1 MTVYGLDGVDE
12 ISVSAETMVGELAN
26 GEINEYLIHPSQ
38 FGLELY
44 DRRAIQVHSVEESRE
59 MILAVLGNQPGPA
72 HNIVALNAGAAIYV
86 AGRAKSHKEGVGEAR
101 RVIANGEAKRKLD
114 DFVAFSRKSRP

>member
-1 MTVYGLDGVDE
+1 MAVYGLDGLDE
-12 ISVSAETMVGELAN
+12 ISVSAETMVGELVN
-26 GEINEYLIHPSQ
+26 GAINEYNIHPSH

-44 DRRAIQVHSVEESRE
+44 DRAAIQVHTVDESKE

-86 AGRAKSHKEGVGEAR
+86 AGLAKSHKEGVERAR
-101 RVIANGEAKRKLD
+101 RAIANGDAKRKLD
-114 DFVAFSRKSRP
+114 EFVAFGRKL